1 MRYDD
6 INLELI
12 RCFTTVAEC
21 QSFTEAGERLHKSQS
36 AVSIRIKKL
45 EDILGRQLLQR
56 TSRSVS
62 LSDHG
67 ERFLPYAIRL
77 LHLNEE
83 AVGALQAPDLRGRL
97 RIGLVEYF
105 VAQRLPGLIAEL
117 KRKFPAIELHFTLAL
132 SAELFQLLDSGE
144 VDVIIAKDDGTRSG
158 GSPVLEE
165 QMHWVRFSG
174 GHQDTF
180 LDAESLPL
188 CLMPEP
194 CIYRHFALR
203 ALDGNIRPWREVV
216 TSRSVLGLQ
225 QVILAGL
232 GLGVMGASCVVP
244 GMEVLSSSQYD
255 VPPLPKITLSLFGP
269 HKEKSQLIDPVMSH
283 LCHRVEGGSES

>member
-12 RCFTTVAEC
+12 RCFTMVAEC
-21 QSFTEAGERLHKSQS
+21 HSFTEAGERLHKSQS

-56 TSRSVS
+56 TSRSVA

-67 ERFLPYAIRL
+67 ERFLPYAMRL

-83 AVGALQAPDLRGRL
+83 AIGALQAPDLSGRL

-105 VAQRLPGLIAEL
+105 AAQRLPGLIAEL
-117 KRKFPAIELHFTLAL
+117 KRKFPAVELQFTLAL
-132 SAELFQLLDSGE
+132 SSELFRLLDNSE
-144 VDVIIAKDDGTRSG
+144 VDVIIAKDDGSRSG
-158 GSPVLEE
+158 GIAVLEE
-165 QMHWVRFSG
+165 QMHWVSAVQSE
-174 GHQDTF
+174 HHDYSSS
-180 LDAESLPL
+180 DPLPL

-194 CIYRHFALR
+194 CVYRHFALQT
-203 ALDGNIRPWREVV
+203 LDGNMRSWREVV
-216 TSRSVLGLQ
+216 TSGSVLGLQ

-232 GLGVMGASCVVP
+232 GLGVMGASCVLP
-244 GMEVLSSSQYD
+244 EMDVLSPQNGL
-255 VPPLPKITLSLFGP
+255 PPLPKITLSLFGP
-269 HKEKSQLIDPVMSH
+269 HKEKSQLIDPIMSH
-283 LCHRVEGGSES
+283 LCHRIEGGGK

>member
-21 QSFTEAGERLHKSQS
+21 NSFTEAGERLHKSQS

-45 EDILGRQLLQR
+45 EDILGRQLLRR
-56 TSRSVS
+56 TSRSVA

-67 ERFLPYAIRL
+67 ERFLPYAMRL

-83 AVGALQAPDLRGRL
+83 AFGALQAPDLSGRL

-105 VAQRLPGLIAEL
+105 AAQRIPGLIAEL
-117 KRKFPAIELHFTLAL
+117 KRKFPTVDLQFRLAL
-132 SAELFQLLDSGE
+132 SSDLFQLLDNSE
-144 VDVIIAKDDGTRSG
+144 VDVIIAKDDGSRSG
-158 GSPVLEE
+158 GMAVLEE
-165 QMHWVRFSG
+165 QMHWVRA
-174 GHQDTF
+174 
-180 LDAESLPL
+180 AEPKPHSYSHSEPLPL

-194 CIYRHFALR
+194 CIYRYFALQ
-203 ALDGNIRPWREVV
+203 ALDGNMRPWREVV
-216 TSRSVLGLQ
+216 TSGSVLGLQ

-232 GLGVMGASCVVP
+232 GLGVMGESCVLP
-244 GMEVLSSSQYD
+244 EMEVLSPQEGL
-255 VPPLPKITLSLFGP
+255 PPLPKITLSLFGP

-283 LCHRVEGGSES
+283 LCQRVESGRE

>member
-21 QSFTEAGERLHKSQS
+21 NSFTEAGERLHKSQS

-45 EDILGRQLLQR
+45 EDILGRQLLRR
-56 TSRSVS
+56 TSRSVA

-67 ERFLPYAIRL
+67 ERFLPYAMRL

-83 AVGALQAPDLRGRL
+83 AIGALQAPDLSGRL

-105 VAQRLPGLIAEL
+105 AAQRIPGLIAEL
-117 KRKFPAIELHFTLAL
+117 KRKFPSVDLQFRLAL
-132 SAELFQLLDSGE
+132 SSELFQLLDNSE
-144 VDVIIAKDDGTRSG
+144 VDVIIAKDDGSRSG
-158 GSPVLEE
+158 GMAVLEE
-165 QMHWVRFSG
+165 QMHWVRAVEPKPHSYSN
-174 GHQDTF
+174 
-180 LDAESLPL
+180 AEPLPL

-194 CIYRHFALR
+194 CIYRHFALQT
-203 ALDGNIRPWREVV
+203 LDGNMRPWREVV
-216 TSRSVLGLQ
+216 TSGSVLGLQ
-225 QVILAGL
+225 RVILAGL
-232 GLGVMGASCVVP
+232 GLGVMGESCVLP
-244 GMEVLSSSQYD
+244 EMDVLNSQHGL
-255 VPPLPKITLSLFGP
+255 PSLPKITLSLFGP

-283 LCHRVEGGSES
+283 LCNRVESGRE